1 MCYVLYDILC
11 YFKNYLIEISK
22 KKEVVLTNPLLVFAA
37 QACWQSCN
45 DNSILQLTLLPL
57 LPSEHN

>member
-45 DNSILQLTLLPL
+45 DNFILQLTLLPL